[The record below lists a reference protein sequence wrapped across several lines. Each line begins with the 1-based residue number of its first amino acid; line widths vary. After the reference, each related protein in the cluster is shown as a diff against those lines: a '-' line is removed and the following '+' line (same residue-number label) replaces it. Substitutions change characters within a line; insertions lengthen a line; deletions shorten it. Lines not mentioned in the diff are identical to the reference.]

1 MWNIFQKELLETL
14 RDKRTLVFML
24 LMPALVIPALLF
36 GYGYIA
42 GTMETKA
49 QARVLRYTV
58 VAPGEYPLLKSVLA
72 TEKKL
77 AFTEFPSAEAAF
89 AAVKD
94 NKLDFIIS
102 LKGGGEAAALKGEQP
117 DITLDYN
124 GANAFDI
131 VGKRM
136 TPVMEKR
143 YVEAL
148 RTQRLQMSDTLKDQ
162 AEAINQPFKFSIK
175 STADQREKV
184 GEVMGAVVPYILLL
198 LGLSASIAVAIDIG
212 AGEKERGTLES
223 LLLLPVSRRE
233 IIVAKF
239 TLILLVAAISGAIGL
254 LSMGLGT
261 TILLEYGGVSA
272 FAGIAEHMRL
282 SDLVLVALL
291 MIPAFGIIAAV
302 LLVISFFAKSHKE
315 ASSYANQ
322 LMMIV
327 ILPILVS
334 MLPGINLRDGWAL
347 VPLTNI
353 SLAIKEI
360 IKGTIEMSAFM
371 TVLGSTTFVAAALVV
386 FCVAWCK
393 REAVLFRS

>member
-1 MWNIFQKELLETL
+1 MWNIFTKELLETL

-24 LMPALVIPALLF
+24 LMPAVVIPALLF
-36 GYGYIA
+36 GYGYVA
-42 GTMETKA
+42 GVMETKA

-58 VAPGEYPLLKSVLA
+58 ISNEAFPLLKEVLA

-77 AFTEFPSAEAAF
+77 EYFEFATSDAAY
-89 AAVKD
+89 AAIKD
-94 NKLDFIIS
+94 NKLDFIIA
-102 LKGGGEAAALKGEQP
+102 LKGRGEAAALKGEQP
-117 DITLDYN
+117 DVTLEYN
-124 GANAFDI
+124 SANAFDI

-136 TPVMEKR
+136 SPVLEKR
-143 YVEAL
+143 YVDAIRTERLAL
-148 RTQRLQMSDTLKDQ
+148 SGSDKAQ
-162 AEAINQPFKFSIK
+162 AESINHPFKFAVK
-175 STADQREKV
+175 STADQREKF

-223 LLLLPVSRRE
+223 LLLLPYGRAE

-239 TLILLVAAISGAIGL
+239 LLILLVAAVSGAIGL
-254 LSMGLGT
+254 LSLGLGT
-261 TILLEYGGVSA
+261 TVLLEYGGVSA
-272 FAGIAEHMRL
+272 ISGIVEHMRVM
-282 SDLVLVALL
+282 DLVLVALL
-291 MIPAFGIIAAV
+291 MVPAFGIISAV

-353 SLAIKEI
+353 SLAVKEI
-360 IKGTIEMSAFM
+360 IKGTIETTAYL
-371 TVLGSTTFVAAALVV
+371 TVLGSSTMVAIALVV

-393 REAVLFRS
+393 QEAVLFRN

>member
-42 GTMETKA
+42 GVMETKA

-58 VAPGEYPLLKSVLA
+58 LAPGEYPLLKSVLA

-77 AFTEFPSAEAAF
+77 AFSQFPSAEAAF

-102 LKGGGEAAALKGEQP
+102 LKGDGEAAALRGEQP
-117 DITLDYN
+117 EITLDYN

-143 YVEAL
+143 YVEVL
-148 RTQRLQMSDTLKDQ
+148 RTQRLHMSDAFKDGAQ
-162 AEAINQPFKFSIK
+162 SINQPFKFSLK
-175 STADQREKV
+175 STADEREKV
-184 GEVMGAVVPYILLL
+184 GELMGAVVPYILLL

-239 TLILLVAAISGAIGL
+239 ALILLVAAISGAIGL

-261 TILLEYGGVSA
+261 TIVLEYGGVSA

-282 SDLVLVALL
+282 ADLVLVALL

-322 LMMIV
+322 LMMII